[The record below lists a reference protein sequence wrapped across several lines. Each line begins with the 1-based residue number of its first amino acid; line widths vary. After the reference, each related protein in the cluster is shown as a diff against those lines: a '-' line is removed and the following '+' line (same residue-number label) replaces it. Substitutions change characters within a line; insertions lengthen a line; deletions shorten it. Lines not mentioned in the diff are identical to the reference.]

1 MVCNCLL
8 MGKQNTSWVL
18 RVLGT
23 LAAENEYLVHVKND
37 QSAATWYT
45 ENSSKIPGGR
55 LM

>member
-8 MGKQNTSWVL
+8 MGKQNTSCVL

-23 LAAENEYLVHVKND
+23 LAAENKYLIHVKND

-45 ENSSKIPGGR
+45 ESSFKIPGGQ